1 MTTKIYNLEDLANH
15 IMDNWKAG
23 NYTGVYNDED
33 CLLSGRHMSEIFIE
47 QARKKLAG
55 EEEAEIMWHAE
66 RIEEC
71 VDELCSKWSSYD

>member
-1 MTTKIYNLEDLANH
+1 MTTKIYNLEDLSNH

-23 NYTGVYNDED
+23 NYTGAYDDQD
-33 CLLSGRHMSEIFIE
+33 CLLSGRQMSEIFIQE
-47 QARKKLAG
+47 ARKKLAG

-71 VDELCSKWSSYD
+71 VEEMASKWSSYD